1 MITSVKDTRRLGSWS
16 EYIEEISDYAIE
28 SQNGTLT
35 RPTIKVTD
43 EGAAAQM
50 IEPIVN
56 MPTADANTFLNS
68 KSE

>member
-1 MITSVKDTRRLGSWS
+1 MKFESYTLIP
-16 EYIEEISDYAIE
+16 EIIPA
-28 SQNGTLT
+28 LPRPVMT

-50 IEPIVN
+50 IEPTVN